1 MHRLQKRQ
9 FFEKFNK
16 ISHSFIHLFESVQRP
31 SRAYFVRSNNRKS
44 PLRGHVGLFLNCVD
58 FLASI
63 ISEQDKIRRYG
74 AVRDENRQGVG
85 KTGNGRRG
93 LF

>member
-1 MHRLQKRQ
+1 MYLTH
-9 FFEKFNK
+9 
-16 ISHSFIHLFESVQRP
+16 FIHLFVSVQRP
-31 SRAYFVRSNNRKS
+31 SRAYFVRSINRKS
-44 PLRGHVGLFLNCVD
+44 PLRGHIGLFLNCVD

-63 ISEQDKIRRYG
+63 IFEQDKIRRFG